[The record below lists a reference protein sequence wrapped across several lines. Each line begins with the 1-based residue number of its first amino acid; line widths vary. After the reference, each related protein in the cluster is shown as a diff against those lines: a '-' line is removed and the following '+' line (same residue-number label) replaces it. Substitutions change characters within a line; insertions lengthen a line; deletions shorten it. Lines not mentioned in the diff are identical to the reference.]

1 MSLPVSLALFL
12 WLHGALASTQT
23 RSDVDI
29 RGLSFTGSSFTAAG
43 GPPGSC
49 RLLETFG
56 GVNEAKYRDWASG
69 TGAPIS
75 STSFSIDGM
84 VSEYPGSNE
93 EECACLAGPRSDP
106 CWFALGLVFAV
117 TDKYFSKQAPS
128 APALGLASFNVNPT
142 ARRFALTGTISFNE
156 WLFTIPSLP
165 EGSPAPDLHFTFN
178 MAAQSCDRNAQAP
191 GGTANPSRF
200 MKNFVSFWNPGN
212 LSISA
217 STRWR
222 CTVAAPANLIRVSL
236 DGNVIPIATAV
247 ITASSAK
254 QVTVEAGTVATM
266 SQLPRPV
273 LS

>member
-1 MSLPVSLALFL
+1 MPCRPVCRRIGPLESPEPDPLPHLPRAII
-12 WLHGALASTQT
+12 LH
-23 RSDVDI
+23 
-29 RGLSFTGSSFTAAG
+29 
-43 GPPGSC
+43 
-49 RLLETFG
+49 
-56 GVNEAKYRDWASG
+56 
-69 TGAPIS
+69 
-75 STSFSIDGM
+75 
-84 VSEYPGSNE
+84 
-93 EECACLAGPRSDP
+93 
-106 CWFALGLVFAV
+106 
-117 TDKYFSKQAPS
+117 
-128 APALGLASFNVNPT
+128 
-142 ARRFALTGTISFNE
+142 
-156 WLFTIPSLP
+156 
-165 EGSPAPDLHFTFN
+165 
-178 MAAQSCDRNAQAP
+178 
-191 GGTANPSRF
+191 RF